1 MAENY
6 GFEGSMF
13 LRPFGSKRAELER
26 RFVQIQ
32 RIRAENRPKS
42 KGRIWRREFLF
53 VTLHRLREDGTE
65 QQRQDCKGRVRRIE
79 RPGFKSEEWRIEG
92 LRVKSEE
99 WRVKNFLPGP
109 KGILKRSS
117 GIRLKR
123 SSSNSTETELKQFVW
138 RQERIFKAYV

>member
-6 GFEGSMF
+6 GFEHRV
-13 LRPFGSKRAELER
+13 L

-79 RPGFKSEEWRIEG
+79 RPGFKSEE
-92 LRVKSEE
+92 
-99 WRVKNFLPGP
+99 
-109 KGILKRSS
+109 
-117 GIRLKR
+117 
-123 SSSNSTETELKQFVW
+123 
-138 RQERIFKAYV
+138 